1 MHHPDPPVSYRATST
16 VSAARDRAGRCCPR
30 PGMTGSGSH
39 TSGCGRATGQHDNG
53 AAGGAYRRAGR
64 GCRNEGKCRFD
75 RSDHDGDG
83 VGPSGVHDGPN
94 GGWFGPSGGRH
105 DASAYVRL
113 SRPSAWQASR
123 PRPLLRGRSSQQR
136 RYRHRQRRV
145 PAQELRSLQGWIQ
158 VFASYFSRFACA
170 HRGLWHAQE
179 RQMSHFQPERT
190 MNRNYRDGLIAE
202 SHRYGIAPIQCF
214 SIYISI
220 THVTCGTSMK

>member
-39 TSGCGRATGQHDNG
+39 TSGCGHATDRRDNG
-53 AAGGAYRRAGR
+53 AADEARRPAGR
-64 GCRNEGKCRFD
+64 ECRNEDRYRSG

-83 VGPSGVHDGPN
+83 VDPNGVHDGPN
-94 GGWFGPSGGRH
+94 GDWFDPSGVRH
-105 DASAYVRL
+105 DASAGVRL
-113 SRPSAWQASR
+113 SRPPAWRAS
-123 PRPLLRGRSSQQR
+123 RPLLRGRSSQPR
-136 RYRHRQRRV
+136 RCRHRQGPV
-145 PAQELRSLQGWIQ
+145 PAQELRILQGWIQ

-202 SHRYGIAPIQCF
+202 SPRYGIAPRQCF